1 MDTCKQ
7 IQMIWVRTWLFC
19 SENHILQYIP
29 ISLEVAMITRGKC
42 FNPSPAEWSAPGKR
56 KVGDRLLGGG
66 LQQQSMWRFAG
77 WGAQPKQ
84 VMDAPSHSH
93 ILCPTLLF
101 QAAIHLS
108 SHYID
113 KRKWNVFLNLER
125 CLNNWIERKERV
137 VETLLVLVRSAGGR
151 LYLWLQSVPKEETM
165 RGWTPWV
172 QTLFS
177 NENRIQLK

>member
-7 IQMIWVRTWLFC
+7 IWMIWVRTWLFC

-42 FNPSPAEWSAPGKR
+42 FNPSHLQNEAPQERKR
-56 KVGDRLLGGG
+56 WGTGCWGG

-93 ILCPTLLF
+93 ILRPTLLF

-108 SHYID
+108 SHYIG

-125 CLNNWIERKERV
+125 CLNNWIECKERV
-137 VETLLVLVRSAGGR
+137 VETLLVFVRSTGGR

-177 NENRIQLK
+177 N